1 MSERKVLNK
10 YYPPDFDPSK
20 IPRAKRPKNSTFNIR
35 LMAPFNMRC
44 NTCGEYIY
52 KGKKF
57 NSRKE
62 TVDNM
67 NYLGLHIYRFYI
79 KCPMCIAEISFRTD
93 PQNTDYEI
101 ESGATRN
108 FEALRTAEKM
118 AEKEEQMKKDEES
131 NNPMKLLENRTAAS
145 RREMNEIE
153 ALEDLKR
160 MKSNYEQVS
169 IDEIIDKNKKL
180 KTIQE
185 EMEDEEAILREQ
197 AKDFFKRL
205 KKTESSEEPPNKVVK
220 TEPPKKQNSLTK
232 QFDKAKEMVRLKM
245 LARKQLKNE
254 AAKSQQPP
262 VQTELSSKA
271 SDVNGESSK
280 NSSIVDE
287 S

>member
-20 IPRAKRPKNSTFNIR
+20 IPRAKRTKNSTFNIR

-118 AEKEEQMKKDEES
+118 AVKEEQMKKDEES

-145 RREMNEIE
+145 KREMNEIE

-160 MKSNYEQVS
+160 MKSTYEQVS
-169 IDEIIDKNKKL
+169 VDEILENNKKL

-185 EMEDEEAILREQ
+185 ELEDEEAILKEQ
-197 AKDFFKRL
+197 VKELFRR
-205 KKTESSEEPPNKVVK
+205 KKLESSEEPPNKIVK
-220 TEPPKKQNSLTK
+220 TEPTKKQSSLTK
-232 QFDKAKEMVRLKM
+232 QFDKAKEMVKLKM
-245 LARKQLKNE
+245 LAKKQLTS
-254 AAKSQQPP
+254 AKSSDQ
-262 VQTELSSKA
+262 A
-271 SDVNGESSK
+271 SDVKVESSK
-280 NSSIVDE
+280 NSSTE
-287 S
+287 